1 MPRVPRAR
9 FAMPTLHGC
18 GPWHC
23 CGSGRRASG
32 SDKDQIE
39 IALTHASV
47 IAQARFAG
55 VVLGCLP
62 RRFALRG
69 GRFIEDLKQLPRGVF
84 ARECSSPVRL
94 PVTEASCIGVFAA

>member
-23 CGSGRRASG
+23 CGSGRRASY

-39 IALTHASV
+39 IALTHASD
-47 IAQARFAG
+47 IAQARFVSG
-55 VVLGCLP
+55 GCLA
-62 RRFALRG
+62 RRFALCG